1 MDLGGSCGEDSW
13 FKPIADAFGWVDA
26 YVERMLMAVI
36 LVKDEVE
43 QRRFLV
49 QPFTMLGS
57 TSQDVAVGQRRR
69 RARRQQQLQEEQ
81 QQEEEEGMQWEG
93 FERQQGD
100 TCPGD
105 ATATA
110 SAAAANGAEGTRALL
125 SGISV
130 TRAREGYPG
139 SGEGGMALG
148 KMRTRMTRT
157 RSKRKGKVFLVCP
170 AVGPWAL
177 WRGLTSSKAHGMG
190 TLLAVVVE

>member
-1 MDLGGSCGEDSW
+1 LQVDLGGSCGEDSW

-57 TSQDVAVGQRRR
+57 TSQEVAVGQRRKR
-69 RARRQQQLQEEQ
+69 ERRQQQRQEQQQ
-81 QQEEEEGMQWEG
+81 QQEEEEGLQGAYREC
-93 FERQQGD
+93 FDRQQNEGAAME
-100 TCPGD
+100 G
-105 ATATA
+105 AGASA
-110 SAAAANGAEGTRALL
+110 SAASGGPEGARSFLAGMSATR
-125 SGISV
+125 G
-130 TRAREGYPG
+130 REAYPG

-157 RSKRKGKVFLVCP
+157 RSKRKGGSPFLNLQHE
-170 AVGPWAL
+170 AV
-177 WRGLTSSKAHGMG
+177 
-190 TLLAVVVE
+190 AV